1 LSFDGHEVEV
11 VAIVID
17 GLVHDFLIG
26 TGFMVKNGFKL
37 DMKAGVLS
45 VGDKLVDMNV
55 VANEESCVVCTA
67 IDVYVPARSERAVWL
82 KANVKGPIVVERHE
96 SCPAKLM
103 EGLHEVN
110 DAGVFKVVLR
120 NARRSPVRLEAGTA
134 VGRVHKAAIKGYWS
148 NSSRSSSE
156 GVNAVSEDVWCPG
169 NEAKIDANNMDAA
182 TAEKYRS
189 LINRNADVFSKD
201 DNDIG
206 HSHIQHD
213 IRLVDYK
220 PFKARAYRIPAMQT
234 EIVEKHVKEMLA
246 MGVIKTSASPYASP
260 IVLVKKAD
268 DSIRFCVDYRKLNSV
283 TVKDS
288 YPMPLIEERIDS
300 IFGSQIFSGLDLT
313 SGYWQFALT
322 ASATELTAFICHL
335 GLFEFL
341 RMPFGL
347 CNAGATFQR
356 AMEEVLRGLKFAMAY
371 VDDVLVHSKCH
382 EDHLSH
388 LQEVFDRLR
397 GAQLKVKLRKCEFGG
412 RQTKFLGY
420 VVSAEGIRMSDEKV
434 NKVLNFPTPTSARKA
449 RSFNG
454 LSGYFS
460 DFVPGYAHL
469 NAPLLAAALLTEKDP
484 VTKKRKPKPFVWT
497 PECEK
502 AFCELKRLIA
512 SKPILAHPDIKKG
525 FRVVTDA
532 SGSGLGAILVQLDD
546 DGRERV
552 VWFAGRALTDAE
564 KRYTTGERELLA
576 VRWAIKKFRCYLYG
590 TKFEVYT
597 DHKPLTHMKTSKNPS
612 DRMLKWI
619 LELEEYNI
627 TFYYRPGQRARGC
640 TVKSL

>member
-1 LSFDGHEVEV
+1 MPSSSEADSDGESLKEVAVHPKRDAKELKCAALSSSGLSTSISVTINGRRTDCLVDTGSPTTLISSQHATRCRLEVKPYQGNKRWRGPVGEALRVRGQASATLSFDGHEVEV

-82 KANVKGPIVVERHE
+82 KANIKGPIVVERHE

-103 EGLHEVN
+103 EGVHEVN
-110 DAGVFKVVLR
+110 DAGVFRIVLR
-120 NARRSPVRLEAGTA
+120 NTRRSPVHLEAGTA
-134 VGRVHKAAIKGYWS
+134 VGRVHKAAIEGYWL
-148 NSSRSSSE
+148 NSSGSSDE
-156 GVNAVSEDVWCPG
+156 GVNAVSENVWCPG
-169 NEAKIDANNMDAA
+169 EEAKIDASNMDAA

-201 DNDIG
+201 DSDIG

-268 DSIRFCVDYRKLNSV
+268 NSIRFCVDYRKLNSV

-322 ASATELTAFICHL
+322 TSATELTAFICHL

-371 VDDVLVHSKCH
+371 VDDVLVHSKCN

-397 GAQLKVKLRKCEFGG
+397 
-412 RQTKFLGY
+412 
-420 VVSAEGIRMSDEKV
+420 
-434 NKVLNFPTPTSARKA
+434 
-449 RSFNG
+449 
-454 LSGYFS
+454 
-460 DFVPGYAHL
+460 
-469 NAPLLAAALLTEKDP
+469 
-484 VTKKRKPKPFVWT
+484 
-497 PECEK
+497 
-502 AFCELKRLIA
+502 
-512 SKPILAHPDIKKG
+512 
-525 FRVVTDA
+525 
-532 SGSGLGAILVQLDD
+532 
-546 DGRERV
+546 
-552 VWFAGRALTDAE
+552 
-564 KRYTTGERELLA
+564 
-576 VRWAIKKFRCYLYG
+576 
-590 TKFEVYT
+590 
-597 DHKPLTHMKTSKNPS
+597 
-612 DRMLKWI
+612 
-619 LELEEYNI
+619 
-627 TFYYRPGQRARGC
+627 
-640 TVKSL
+640 